1 MHEEFLSSPRLDNL
15 CSSLCALDSI
25 IAHSKV
31 APERRNHAEVD
42 MVILFDHEEVG
53 SQSAQGADSNM
64 VVEITTRVSEAF
76 GVKSQE
82 DYFRAIRRSLLLSA
96 DMAHAVHPNYSSKHQ
111 PQHYPKIHEGIVMK
125 INANQRYMT
134 DSAGLAIIKVIA
146 AKAGVPLQEFMVRN
160 DSLCGSTIGPM
171 MAAKA
176 GLKTIDIGAPML
188 GMHSIRETCG
198 VIDLIYYEKLF
209 DVFFNEFSHLSEG
222 LLSE

>member
-1 MHEEFLSSPRLDNL
+1 
-15 CSSLCALDSI
+15 
-25 IAHSKV
+25 
-31 APERRNHAEVD
+31 
-42 MVILFDHEEVG
+42 
-53 SQSAQGADSNM
+53 
-64 VVEITTRVSEAF
+64 
-76 GVKSQE
+76 
-82 DYFRAIRRSLLLSA
+82 
-96 DMAHAVHPNYSSKHQ
+96 
-111 PQHYPKIHEGIVMK
+111 
-125 INANQRYMT
+125 
-134 DSAGLAIIKVIA
+134 
-146 AKAGVPLQEFMVRN
+146 MVRN